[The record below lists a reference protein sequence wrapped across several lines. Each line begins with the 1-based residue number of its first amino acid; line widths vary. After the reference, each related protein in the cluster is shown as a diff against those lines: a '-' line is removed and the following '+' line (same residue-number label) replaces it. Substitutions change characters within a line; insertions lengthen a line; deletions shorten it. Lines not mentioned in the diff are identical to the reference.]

1 MFFQSPLPDYT
12 PESPGWVFSHLAPTE
27 CWLPFPRRSWPL
39 SSFLVSRCTYAGSL
53 SLRLAPTL
61 HRGLKRLLS
70 LSSAL
75 AASCLM
81 TLYMANSFHLART
94 TKLRLALRGRDT
106 IKCSAGSALPYI
118 YRRWRG
124 SLRSQG
130 RDLGIRDW

>member
-94 TKLRLALRGRDT
+94 TKLRLALRGRGRSEDPNKRSVET
-106 IKCSAGSALPYI
+106 CHDRAGARPYRVQVRI
-118 YRRWRG
+118 TSR
-124 SLRSQG
+124 
-130 RDLGIRDW
+130 